1 MTHISS
7 PSINRCLG
15 KFYQTLCQGIKSETL
30 SFFNIISG
38 TSEYM
43 PSTVLMDDEDPKA
56 DQTNTQTSSEETTE
70 PILIEVRDNGN

>member
-1 MTHISS
+1 MGLLIVVWES
-7 PSINRCLG
+7 
-15 KFYQTLCQGIKSETL
+15 FIKL
-30 SFFNIISG
+30 SVREYSLRHSGFFNIISE

-43 PSTVLMDDEDPKA
+43 PSTVLMDDEDSKA